1 MNVTCSLFTTQNK
14 LLTATVIPQKAQL
27 MRWFGGR
34 ESDDVEEGSS
44 SGGGR
49 GFLFGGGILGLIGFL
64 IYMFT
69 GVNPSQLLNQ
79 QQGAD
84 TQRNAQQVS
93 GPESRAKK
101 FSRVVFEGT
110 TEVWDSLFRAM
121 GKTYTHPVLHFYTGQ
136 VDAACGFATAATGP
150 FYCPAD
156 QRVYLDL
163 SFFDELE
170 NRFQAPGEA
179 ASAYVIA
186 HEVGHHVQNLLG
198 ISARMDEAHNHLS
211 EEEYNKLSVKLELQA
226 DFYAGLWAHY
236 EARNHQN
243 GIVIERADIDS
254 ALYAAH
260 QIGDDRLQQKY
271 QGRVSPDS
279 FTHGTSAQR
288 MYWFKKGYDTGDIN
302 QGNTFARGDLE

>member
-1 MNVTCSLFTTQNK
+1 MK
-14 LLTATVIPQKAQL
+14 
-27 MRWFGGR
+27 WFGGR

-64 IYMFT
+64 IYIFT
-69 GVNPSQLLNQ
+69 GVNPMQLLNGGQTDQPQ
-79 QQGAD
+79 QTNSQP
-84 TQRNAQQVS
+84 VS
-93 GPESRAKK
+93 GPESEAKH

-110 TEVWDSLFRAM
+110 TVVWDSLFTAM
-121 GKTYTHPVLHFYTGQ
+121 GKTYKHPILHFYTGQ
-136 VDAACGFATAATGP
+136 VDAGCGFATAATGP

-163 SFFDELE
+163 SFFDELQ

-179 ASAYVIA
+179 AEAYVIA
-186 HEVGHHVQNLLG
+186 HEVGHHIQNLLG
-198 ISARMDEAHNHLS
+198 VSDKMDRARSQLS
-211 EEEYNKLSVKLELQA
+211 ENNYNKLSVKLELQA

-236 EARNHQN
+236 EALNHHN
-243 GIVIERADIDS
+243 NIIIERPDIDS
-254 ALYAAH
+254 ALNAAH

-288 MYWFKKGYDTGDIN
+288 MYWFKKGYDTGDMRE
-302 QGNTFARGDLE
+302 GNTFGDGGLE